1 MELLAELTWNAD
13 PEIFSI
19 GPVTVRWYGLIF
31 GLGFVLAYLLARR
44 IWGGEGKKVEHLE
57 DLLVLVV
64 IFTIVGARLV
74 HCFVYEPDRYAN
86 DLGSVLRVWEGGLA
100 SHGGVLGIVIAIAWH
115 SLKHAD
121 QPFWWLLDRVAAVAC
136 VPAAMVRL
144 GNFVNS
150 EIVGKPTD
158 VAWAVT
164 FPRAP
169 HDSVPRHP
177 AQLYEA
183 LLYGVLAFVLWRLY
197 RKFEKQVPRGLLVGI
212 LLIGVFGGRFLIEY
226 LKEPQ
231 ASFDPAGTL
240 TMGQWL
246 SLPAVV
252 IGLWMIATCKKR
264 GPAVTVSEPGS
275 S

>member
-1 MELLAELTWNAD
+1 MELLAELLWNPD
-13 PEIFSI
+13 PEIFTI

-44 IWGGEGKKVEHLE
+44 IWAGEGKKVEHLE

-64 IFTIVGARLV
+64 IFTIIGARLM
-74 HCFVYEPDRYAN
+74 HCFVYEPDRYAD

-100 SHGGVLGIVIAIAWH
+100 SHGGVLGIVVAIGWH

-136 VPAAMVRL
+136 VPAALVRL

-150 EIVGKPTD
+150 EIVGTPSD

-164 FPRAP
+164 FQR
-169 HDSVPRHP
+169 HSDVSRHP

-183 LLYGVLAFVLWRLY
+183 LLYGALAFVLWRLY
-197 RKFEKQVPRGLLVGI
+197 RKFEEKVPRGLLVGV
-212 LLIGVFGGRFLIEY
+212 LLVGVFGGRFAIEFV
-226 LKEPQ
+226 KEPQ

-246 SLPAVV
+246 SIPAVL
-252 IGLWMIATCKKR
+252 IGLWMVATAKKR

-275 S
+275 